1 MCGYR
6 QLVFIPTVMLFLPN
20 CFFDWKLKK
29 RATNTCYKTY
39 SMKRRYNYFGVLFL
53 LLLAYSCKKD
63 GFLTQTQTTN
73 LSQTTVFTDSANT
86 VAFLSNIYANVGF
99 SFNPGR
105 FGNGGLDAASD
116 EAEVFT
122 TTGSTALAFETGT
135 INAAVVTSDVYTTCY
150 NNIRAV
156 NQFLKNLPGAPI
168 RTFTKTQFKA
178 EARFLRVW
186 YYAIL
191 LKHYGGV
198 HLVGDS
204 LYTYTDHIPANR
216 NTYADCVNYITSEC
230 DAAAQDLPIIQS
242 GINYGRASKGACL
255 ALKSRVLLYAASP
268 LSNGKTL
275 ADGVTGALVGYPSY
289 DINRW
294 KLAEDA
300 TAAVIATGAYS
311 LVVDSITAAG
321 YGFQYLFTQRVNTEY
336 IFALMRPSN
345 VDFESLWDP
354 PTRTGTG
361 GAFPL
366 QGFVDAFPMNNG
378 KLITDP
384 TSGYKATNPYFHRDP
399 RLDYSVIHD
408 QSSLQNRLSAGA
420 SPVNIYVGTYQGV
433 GTGPDAVYV
442 GTRTGYYTN
451 KMLDPNAVANDFIH
465 VSNRCW
471 PLMRYAEILLNY
483 AEAAN
488 EYEGPAQAY
497 AAIEAV
503 RQRAGLSPYK
513 LPVGLTQSAM
523 RTYIQNERR
532 IELGFEGHRFWDV
545 RRWRIADQTDNILS
559 MGMEV
564 DRTNTTVTYKPFAV
578 RQRNF
583 RTAMY
588 LWPFPQSEVAKSPEL
603 IQNPSY

>member
-1 MCGYR
+1 MRKFYGYCF
-6 QLVFIPTVMLFLPN
+6 LMIITWFVF
-20 CFFDWKLKK
+20 
-29 RATNTCYKTY
+29 
-39 SMKRRYNYFGVLFL
+39 
-53 LLLAYSCKKD
+53 SCKKE

-73 LSQTTVFTDSANT
+73 LSETTVFTDSANT

-99 SFNPGR
+99 SFSPSR
-105 FGNGGLDAASD
+105 FLYGPLGAQVTNGGLDAASD
-116 EAEVFT
+116 EAEVSSSNGT
-122 TTGSTALAFETGT
+122 TALAFETGT
-135 INAAVVTSDVYTTCY
+135 INAAVVTNDAYNTCY
-150 NNIRAV
+150 TNIRAV

-168 RTFTKTQFKA
+168 RAFTKTQYKA
-178 EARFLRVW
+178 EARFLRAW

-204 LYTYTDHIPANR
+204 IYNYTDHIPANR

-230 DAAAQDLPIIQS
+230 DAAALDLPLTQS
-242 GINYGRASKGACL
+242 GVNYGRASKGACL

-268 LSNGKTL
+268 LFNGKTL
-275 ADGVTGALVGYPSY
+275 ADGATGALVGYPTY

-300 TAAVIATGAYS
+300 AAAVISSGGYS
-311 LVVDSITAAG
+311 LVVDNTTAPG
-321 YGFQYLFTQRVNTEY
+321 YGFQYLFTQRYNTEY
-336 IFALMRPSN
+336 IFPLMRPTN

-354 PTRTGTG
+354 PSRTGVN

-366 QGFVDAFPMNNG
+366 QGLVDAFPMANG
-378 KLITDP
+378 LAITDP
-384 TSGYKATNPYFHRDP
+384 NSGYQATDPYSGRDP
-399 RLDYSVIHD
+399 RFNYSIIHD
-408 QSSLQNRLSAGA
+408 QTQLQNRLSAGLSA
-420 SPVNIYVGTYQGV
+420 VNIYVGTYKGV
-433 GTGPDAVYV
+433 ATGPDAVNI

-451 KMLDPNAVANDFIH
+451 KMLDPNAVANDFTH
-465 VSNRCW
+465 VTNRCW

-483 AEAAN
+483 AEATN
-488 EYEGPAQAY
+488 EFEGPKDNVY
-497 AAIEAV
+497 ASLVAI
-503 RQRAGLSPYK
+503 RKRAGIAAGSNNLY
-513 LPVGLTQSAM
+513 GLKAGMSQTEM
-523 RTYIQNERR
+523 RTVIQNERR
-532 IELGFEGHRFWDV
+532 IELAFEGSRFWDV

-564 DRTNTTVTYKPFAV
+564 DRTNTTVTYKTFAV

-603 IQNPSY
+603 IQNPGY